1 MKGRLKQDRSGNG
14 SNSCE
19 NKKLPNEIVKNYQSN
34 VQLSQAEMEARIEKK
49 SRKKFHQ
56 IFKLLK

>member
-49 SRKKFHQ
+49 IKKKIPSNF
-56 IFKLLK
+56 